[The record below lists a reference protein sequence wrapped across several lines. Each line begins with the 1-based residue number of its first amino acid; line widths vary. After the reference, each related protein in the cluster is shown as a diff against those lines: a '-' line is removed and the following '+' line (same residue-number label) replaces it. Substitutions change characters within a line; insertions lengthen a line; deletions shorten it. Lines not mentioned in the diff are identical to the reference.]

1 MVEGM
6 VEGGGGAQNGGAR
19 EGDLRWRQNG
29 GARSTVGVGD
39 VAVRGEGRRGKKV
52 KS

>member
-29 GARSTVGVGD
+29 GARRWGLEMWLC
-39 VAVRGEGRRGKKV
+39 GEKKGKKG
-52 KS
+52 